1 MDYLLK
7 SLSVLISYP
16 GPDMRAVL
24 PEVRA
29 IVAGYPGLLALTD
42 DLIAMDPLDAEERYV
57 GLFDRSRQL
66 SLNLFEHI
74 HGESRDRGSAMV
86 DLIDTYRAAG
96 FDPVTSELPDHLP
109 VLLEF
114 LASQPAAE
122 AQEVLAGAAH
132 VLRAL
137 TERLKRRN
145 SAYAAV
151 PATLL
156 QLAEA
161 EGEALPDETDE
172 DPDDLAALDAIWAE
186 SEVTFGPDPNA
197 GCPAA
202 RDVLA
207 RMDVAK
213 PQGETH
219 A

>member
-161 EGEALPDETDE
+161 EGEALPDEIDE

>member
-7 SLSVLISYP
+7 SLSVLMSYP
-16 GPDMRAVL
+16 GPAMRAAL

-29 IVAGYPGLLALTD
+29 IVAHQPALLALTD
-42 DLIAMDPLDAEERYV
+42 ELIAMDPFDAEERYV

-86 DLIDTYRAAG
+86 DLIETYRAAG

-114 LASQPAAE
+114 LASRPAAE
-122 AQEVLAGAAH
+122 VKEVLAGAAH
-132 VLRAL
+132 VLGAL
-137 TERLKRRN
+137 AERLTRRD

-151 PATLL
+151 PAFLL
-156 QLAEA
+156 RLAGA
-161 EGEALPDETDE
+161 EGGTLPDEVDE
-172 DPDDLAALDAIWAE
+172 NPDDLAALDAIWAE
-186 SEVTFGPDPNA
+186 TEVTFGPDPNA

-202 RDVLA
+202 REVLT
-207 RMDVAK
+207 RMDLPMTA
-213 PQGETH
+213 E
-219 A
+219 

>member
-24 PEVRA
+24 PEVRK

-86 DLIDTYRAAG
+86 DLIETYRAAG

-114 LASQPAAE
+114 LASQPSAE

-202 RDVLA
+202 RGVLA

>member
-42 DLIAMDPLDAEERYV
+42 NLIAMDPLDAEERYV

-161 EGEALPDETDE
+161 EGEALPDEIDE

>member
-42 DLIAMDPLDAEERYV
+42 DLIGMDPLDAEERYV

-156 QLAEA
+156 QLAEV
-161 EGEALPDETDE
+161 EGEALPDEIDE